1 MSHLES
7 WFRAPGG
14 SSNQSTYL
22 PKGNRICRHTSYTVA
37 TQLAL
42 HTSPLPKCFT
52 VALGK
57 RENLHNPLG
66 LTLMFHLGANFR
78 GAGGEAS
85 SSRFAIVS
93 LVAANR
99 SAPNSH
105 PSFVHFVTFCS
116 RFPLIAP
123 PIKNQKSQIENHFA
137 GPDPHPH
144 LYMVYEHGLPSRGS
158 SRLIALHRG

>member
-1 MSHLES
+1 MALEHVTLRKPFS
-7 WFRAPGG
+7 GPPGG

-22 PKGNRICRHTSYTVA
+22 PKRNRICRHTSYTVA
-37 TQLAL
+37 TPPAL
-42 HTSPLPKCFT
+42 HTSPLPKCYT

-78 GAGGEAS
+78 GAGGEGLFFS
-85 SSRFAIVS
+85 VYFVS

-123 PIKNQKSQIENHFA
+123 PNQKSKITNRKSLRSTTSS
-137 GPDPHPH
+137 GPSPASI
-144 LYMVYEHGLPSRGS
+144 YGVRA
-158 SRLIALHRG
+158 RVA